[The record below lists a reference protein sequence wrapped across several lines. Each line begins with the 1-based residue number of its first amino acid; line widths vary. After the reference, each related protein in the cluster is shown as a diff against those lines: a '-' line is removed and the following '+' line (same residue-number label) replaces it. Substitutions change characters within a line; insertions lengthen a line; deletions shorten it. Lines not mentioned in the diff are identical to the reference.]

1 MSRLTSAIAE
11 LCGNERQWE
20 AFTTAGDCAV
30 LAPPGSGKT
39 KLLTTRLAYDLVS
52 EAIPPPQGAACITM
66 TNEAAGELR
75 RRLGA
80 LGVLPRPNVTVG
92 TVHAFALSSVVGP
105 YARPAGRPELA
116 DARLASKREMDAAFE
131 RAFVAVLGV
140 DADPLGARPTMDKV
154 RRLADYSGDNL
165 LGGPDIARLARRYE
179 AELAKAG
186 TFDFN
191 DLMRHAVEMVEEHE
205 WLRRMLIATYPHLYV
220 DEYQDLPPTL
230 DALVRALSFDQ
241 AVDATLF
248 AVGDPDQAI
257 NGFMGTRPELLLE
270 LAALP
275 GVTRVDL
282 ELNYRC
288 GEDIVQASLRALGEQ
303 RNVRG
308 VSEGGEIVIEES
320 SDGPDAQRVRA
331 VELVR
336 DALGEGVLHE
346 QITVLAQATEERDL
360 MVDALRAEEIP
371 VFARSD
377 RDYGPTPVTMVIEA
391 LALYAA
397 SDPPPAEELA
407 DLLDT
412 WQTVLRESIDHAAV
426 TAIVELIT
434 QTSADVPAGEFVHAL
449 ADLGLRKLIED
460 PGSSQDGRQLERM
473 REALAPAGQLS
484 GLTAKDLG
492 DRARAKG
499 RVMAATTHGIKGLEF
514 DVVIVCDCEEGRMPH
529 WGSIKGSDPKTAIA
543 EDNRKFYVSLTRARR
558 RVHLVWSG
566 WRISKRGNR
575 YEVKLSRFAQALMGS
590 QPPNHVA

>member
-1 MSRLTSAIAE
+1 MSRLTSAISE
-11 LCGNERQWE
+11 LRENGRQWQ
-20 AFTTAGDCAV
+20 AFTTTGDCAV

-75 RRLGA
+75 RRLDA
-80 LGVLPRPNVTVG
+80 LGVLPRPNVTVS
-92 TVHAFALSSVVGP
+92 TVHAFALSSIVGP
-105 YARPAGRPELA
+105 YARPSGRPELA
-116 DARLASKREMDAAFE
+116 ESRLASKSETDAAFQ
-131 RAFVAVLGV
+131 RASVAVFGV
-140 DADPLGARPTMDKV
+140 GGDPLRALGARTTMDKV
-154 RRLADYSGDNL
+154 RRLADYSGDNH
-165 LGGPDIARLARRYE
+165 LGGPDIARLARCYE
-179 AELAKAG
+179 AELQKAG

-191 DLMRHAVEMVEEHE
+191 DLMRHAVEMVQEHE
-205 WLRRMLIATYPHLYV
+205 WLRRTLIATYPHLYV

-257 NGFMGTRPELLLE
+257 NGFMGTRPELLVE

-288 GEDIVQASLRALGEQ
+288 GEEIVQASLRALGQ
-303 RNVRG
+303 RRNVRG
-308 VSEGGEIVIEES
+308 VTEGGDIVIEAAA
-320 SDGPDAQRVRA
+320 DGPDAQRERA
-331 VELVR
+331 VALVR
-336 DALGEGVLHE
+336 DALDEGVAYE

-360 MVDALRAEEIP
+360 IVDALRTQEIP

-397 SDPPPAEELA
+397 TDPPPAEDLA

-412 WQTVLRESIDHAAV
+412 WQAVLRESIDHSV
-426 TAIVELIT
+426 ITAIVELVT
-434 QTSADVPAGEFVHAL
+434 QTSADSSAGEFVHAFTR
-449 ADLGLRKLIED
+449 LGLRELVED

-473 REALAPAGQLS
+473 RKALAPGGKLS
-484 GLTAKDLG
+484 TLTVKDLG

-529 WGSIKGSDPKTAIA
+529 WGSIKGADPQTAIA

-566 WRISKRGNR
+566 WRISQRGNR
-575 YEVKLSRFAQALMGS
+575 YDIELSRFARALIG
-590 QPPNHVA
+590 

>member
-1 MSRLTSAIAE
+1 MSHLTRAIAE
-11 LCGNERQWE
+11 LHSNERQWE
-20 AFTTAGDCAV
+20 AFTTSSDCAV

-75 RRLGA
+75 RRLSG
-80 LGVLPRPNVTVG
+80 LGVLPRTNVTVG
-92 TVHAFALSSVVGP
+92 TVHAFALSSIVGP
-105 YARPAGRPELA
+105 YARSAGRPELA
-116 DARLASKREMDAAFE
+116 EARLASNSEKDAAFQ
-131 RAFVAVLGV
+131 RAFDAVLDKGDNPV
-140 DADPLGARPTMDKV
+140 TAHTTMEKV
-154 RRLADYSGDNL
+154 RRLADYSGGRL

-179 AELAKAG
+179 SELQKVG
-186 TFDFN
+186 TYDFN
-191 DLMRHAVEMVEEHE
+191 DLMRHAVEMVQEHE

-230 DALVRALSFDQ
+230 DALVRTLAFDQ
-241 AVDATLF
+241 TVDATLF

-257 NGFMGTRPELLLE
+257 NGFMGTRPELLIE
-270 LAALP
+270 LATLS

-288 GEDIVQASLRALGEQ
+288 GQDIVAASLRALGQQ

-308 VSEGGEIVIEES
+308 VNEGGDLVIEAAA
-320 SDGPDAQRVRA
+320 DGPDAQRERA
-331 VELVR
+331 VALVR
-336 DALGEGVLHE
+336 DALDEGVSHE

-360 MVDALRAEEIP
+360 IVDALRANEIP

-377 RDYGPTPVTMVIEA
+377 RDYGPTPVTMAIET

-397 SDPPPAEELA
+397 TDPPPAEDLA
-407 DLLDT
+407 ELLDT
-412 WQTVLRESIDHAAV
+412 WQAVLRESIDHSV
-426 TAIVELIT
+426 ITAIVDLLST
-434 QTSADVPAGEFVHAL
+434 TLADSPADEFVQAL
-449 ADLGLRKLIED
+449 TTLGLQELVAD

-473 REALAPAGQLS
+473 REAFAVGGELS
-484 GLTAKDLG
+484 ALTVKDLA

-529 WGSIKGSDPKTAIA
+529 WGSIKGADPPTAIA

-558 RVHLVWSG
+558 RVHLVWSS
-566 WRISKRGNR
+566 WRIGKTSGRR
-575 YEVKLSRFAQALMGS
+575 YEIEFTRFARSLLG
-590 QPPNHVA
+590 N

>member
-1 MSRLTSAIAE
+1 MSRLAAAIAE
-11 LCGNERQWE
+11 LRENGRQWD
-20 AFTTAGDCAV
+20 AFTATGDCAV

-80 LGVLPRPNVTVG
+80 LGVLPRPNVAVS
-92 TVHAFALSSVVGP
+92 TVHAFALSSIVGP
-105 YARPAGRPELA
+105 YARLAGRPELA
-116 DARLASKREMDAAFE
+116 DARLASNSEKRLAFQ
-131 RAFVAVLGV
+131 RAFADVLGAGDNPV
-140 DADPLGARPTMDKV
+140 TAHTTMEKM
-154 RRLADYSGDNL
+154 RRLADYSGDSL

-179 AELAKAG
+179 NELQQAG
-186 TFDFN
+186 TYDFN
-191 DLMRHAVEMVEEHE
+191 DLMRHAVEMVQGHE

-230 DALVRALSFDQ
+230 DALVRALAFDQ
-241 AVDATLF
+241 TVDATLF

-257 NGFMGTRPELLLE
+257 NGFMGTRPELLVE

-282 ELNYRC
+282 DLNYRC
-288 GEDIVQASLRALGEQ
+288 GQDIVEASLRALGQE

-308 VSEGGEIVIEES
+308 VNEGGDIVIEAAA
-320 SDGPDAQRVRA
+320 DGPDAQRERA

-336 DALGEGVLHE
+336 EALDEGCPYE

-360 MVDALRAEEIP
+360 IVDALRANEIP

-377 RDYGPTPVTMVIEA
+377 RDYGPTPVTMAIET

-397 SDPPPAEELA
+397 TDPPPADDLA
-407 DLLDT
+407 ELLDT
-412 WQTVLRESIDHAAV
+412 WQAVLWRSIDHSAI

-434 QTSADVPAGEFVHAL
+434 VVSADSPAGEFVEAL
-449 ADLGLRKLIED
+449 ADLGLQHLVAD
-460 PGSSQDGRQLERM
+460 PGSSQDGQELERM
-473 REALAPAGQLS
+473 RGALASGGALS
-484 GLTAKDLG
+484 ALTVKDLA

-499 RVMAATTHGIKGLEF
+499 RVMAATIHGIKGLEF

-529 WGSIKGSDPKTAIA
+529 WGSIKGTDPQTAIA
-543 EDNRKFYVSLTRARR
+543 EDSRKFYVSLTRARR
-558 RVHLVWSG
+558 RVHLVRSS

-575 YEVKLSRFAQALMGS
+575 YEIQLSRFARALID
-590 QPPNHVA
+590 N

>member
-1 MSRLTSAIAE
+1 MSHLTHAIAE
-11 LCGNERQWE
+11 LRRNERQWE
-20 AFTTAGDCAV
+20 AFTTTGDCAV

-39 KLLTTRLAYDLVS
+39 KLLTTRLAFDLIS

-75 RRLGA
+75 RRLSA

-92 TVHAFALSSVVGP
+92 TVHAFALSSIVGP
-105 YARPAGRPELA
+105 YALPAGRPALA
-116 DARLASKREMDAAFE
+116 DARLASNREKDEAFH
-131 RAFVAVLGV
+131 RAFSVVLGAGDNPV
-140 DADPLGARPTMDKV
+140 TARTTMEKV

-165 LGGPDIARLARRYE
+165 LGGSDISRLARRYE
-179 AELAKAG
+179 AELQTAG
-186 TFDFN
+186 TYDFN
-191 DLMRHAVEMVEEHE
+191 DLMRHAVEMVQEHE

-230 DALVRALSFDQ
+230 DALVRAISFDQ

-257 NGFMGTRPELLLE
+257 NGFMGTRPELLVE
-270 LAALP
+270 LAELP

-282 ELNYRC
+282 NVNYRC

-308 VSEGGEIVIEES
+308 VTEGGDIVIES
-320 SDGPDAQRVRA
+320 AADGPDAQRERA
-331 VELVR
+331 VTLVR
-336 DALGEGVLHE
+336 DALDEGVPHE

-360 MVDALRAEEIP
+360 IVDALRAEDIP

-377 RDYGPTPVTMVIEA
+377 RDYGPTPVTLAIET

-397 SDPPPAEELA
+397 SDPPPAEDLA

-412 WQTVLRESIDHAAV
+412 WQAVLRASIDHSAI
-426 TAIVELIT
+426 TAIVEFIT
-434 QTSADVPAGEFVHAL
+434 KASADSPAADFVRVL
-449 ADLGLRKLIED
+449 TGLGLKDLVED
-460 PGSSQDGRQLERM
+460 PGSSQDGRELERM
-473 REALAPAGQLS
+473 REALAPGGQLS
-484 GLTAKDLG
+484 ALTVKDLG

-558 RVHLVWSG
+558 RVHLVWSS
-566 WRISKRGNR
+566 WRISKRGNP
-575 YEVKLSRFAQALMGS
+575 YPIEISRFARSLLGS
-590 QPPNHVA
+590 

>member
-1 MSRLTSAIAE
+1 MSHLTRAIE
-11 LCGNERQWE
+11 DLRENERQWE
-20 AFTTAGDCAV
+20 AFTAIGDCAV

-52 EAIPPPQGAACITM
+52 GVIPAPQGAACITM

-75 RRLGA
+75 RRLSG

-92 TVHAFALSSVVGP
+92 TVHAFALSCIVGP
-105 YARPAGRPELA
+105 YARAAGREELSQS
-116 DARLASKREMDAAFE
+116 RLASRSETDAAFG
-131 RAFVAVLGV
+131 RAFAAVL
-140 DADPLGARPTMDKV
+140 DADDNPVTARATMEKV
-154 RRLADYSGDNL
+154 RRLADYSGDRL
-165 LGGPDIARLARRYE
+165 LGGPRIAQLARCYE
-179 AELAKAG
+179 AELQRAQ

-191 DLMRHAVEMVEEHE
+191 DLMRYAVEMVQDHE
-205 WLRRMLIATYPHLYV
+205 WLRRLLIATYPHLYV

-257 NGFMGTRPELLLE
+257 NGFMGTRPELLIE

-275 GVTRVDL
+275 GVRRVNL

-288 GEDIVQASLRALGEQ
+288 GEEIVQASLRALGQ
-303 RNVRG
+303 PRNVRG
-308 VSEGGEIVIEES
+308 VSEGGDIVIEAAA
-320 SDGPDAQRVRA
+320 DGPEAQRERA
-331 VELVR
+331 VTLVEE
-336 DALGEGVLHE
+336 AHKEGVPYE

-360 MVDALRAEEIP
+360 IVDALRAHGVP

-377 RDYGPTPVTMVIEA
+377 RDYGPTPVTMAIEA

-397 SDPPPAEELA
+397 SDPPPAEGLA

-412 WQTVLRESIDHAAV
+412 WQAVLREPIDHATV

-434 QTSADVPAGEFVHAL
+434 HTSAYSPAYEFISAL
-449 ADLGLRKLIED
+449 ANLGLQHLLED

-473 REALAPAGQLS
+473 NVALASTGQLAT
-484 GLTAKDLG
+484 LTVKDLG

-514 DVVIVCDCEEGRMPH
+514 EVVIVCDCEEGRIPH
-529 WGSIKGSDPKTAIA
+529 WGSIKGADPKAAIA

-566 WRISKRGNR
+566 WRISKRTGRR
-575 YEVKLSRFAQALMGS
+575 YDIEFTRFARSLIG
-590 QPPNHVA
+590 P

>member
-1 MSRLTSAIAE
+1 MSRLASAIAE
-11 LCGNERQWE
+11 LRENERQWE
-20 AFTTAGDCAV
+20 AFTTIGDCAV

-75 RRLGA
+75 RRFAA
-80 LGVLPRPNVTVG
+80 LGVLARPNVTVG
-92 TVHAFALSSVVGP
+92 TVHAFALSSIVGP
-105 YARPAGRPELA
+105 YARATGRPELA
-116 DARLASKREMDAAFE
+116 DARLASNGEKDAAFQ
-131 RAFVAVLGV
+131 RAFAAVL
-140 DADPLGARPTMDKV
+140 DAGDNRITAHATMEKV

-179 AELAKAG
+179 SELQKVG
-186 TFDFN
+186 TYDFN
-191 DLMRHAVEMVEEHE
+191 DLMRHAVEMVQEHE

-230 DALVRALSFDQ
+230 DALVRALAFDQ
-241 AVDATLF
+241 TVDATLF

-257 NGFMGTRPELLLE
+257 NGFMGTRPELLVE

-288 GEDIVQASLRALGEQ
+288 GQDIVQASLRALGQE

-308 VSEGGEIVIEES
+308 VNDGGDIVIEAAA
-320 SDGPDAQRVRA
+320 DGPDAQRERA
-331 VELVR
+331 VALVR
-336 DALGEGVLHE
+336 DALDEGVPYE

-360 MVDALRAEEIP
+360 IVDALRANEIP

-377 RDYGPTPVTMVIEA
+377 RDYGATPVTMAIET

-397 SDPPPAEELA
+397 TDPPPAEDLA

-412 WQTVLRESIDHAAV
+412 WQTVLLESIDHSAI
-426 TAIVELIT
+426 TAIVDLIT
-434 QTSADVPAGEFVHAL
+434 TTSADSAAGEFVQAL
-449 ADLGLRKLIED
+449 TKLGLQELVED

-473 REALAPAGQLS
+473 RVALAPGGELGA
-484 GLTAKDLG
+484 LTVKDLA

-499 RVMAATTHGIKGLEF
+499 RVMAATIHGIKGLEF

-529 WGSIKGSDPKTAIA
+529 WGSIKGADPKTAIA
-543 EDNRKFYVSLTRARR
+543 GDNRKFYVSLTRARH
-558 RVHLVWSG
+558 RVHLVWSD

-575 YEVKLSRFAQALMGS
+575 YEIQLSRFAQALS
-590 QPPNHVA
+590 RPVEK

>member
-1 MSRLTSAIAE
+1 MSRLTTAISE
-11 LCGNERQWE
+11 LRENERQWE
-20 AFTTAGDCAV
+20 AFTTLGDCAV

-80 LGVLPRPNVTVG
+80 LGVLSRPNVTVG
-92 TVHAFALSSVVGP
+92 TVHAFALSSIVGP

-116 DARLASKREMDAAFE
+116 DAYLASKREMDTAFQ
-131 RAFVAVLGV
+131 RAFDAVLGL
-140 DADPLGARPTMDKV
+140 DADPLGVRPTMDKV

-179 AELAKAG
+179 DELQKAG

-257 NGFMGTRPELLLE
+257 NGFMGTRPELLVE

-282 ELNYRC
+282 EVNYRC

-303 RNVRG
+303 RNVHG
-308 VSEGGEIVIEES
+308 VSEGGEIVIEDA

-336 DALGEGVLHE
+336 DALCEGVLHE
-346 QITVLAQATEERDL
+346 QITVLAQATAERDL
-360 MVDALRAEEIP
+360 IVDALRAEEIP

-397 SDPPPAEELA
+397 SDPPPAEDLA

-412 WQTVLRESIDHAAV
+412 WQAVLRESIDHAAI
-426 TAIVELIT
+426 TAIAELIN
-434 QTSADVPAGEFVHAL
+434 QTSGDSPAWEFVGAL
-449 ADLGLRKLIED
+449 TELGLKELVED

-473 REALAPAGQLS
+473 REALAPGGQLS
-484 GLTAKDLG
+484 MLTAQDLG

-566 WRISKRGNR
+566 WRISKRGKR
-575 YEVKLSRFAQALMGS
+575 YEIELSRFARTLIE
-590 QPPNHVA
+590 N